1 MGEEFQPDKI
11 TIADCF
17 RQFNRPEKL
26 TFENE
31 WFCDKCKQH
40 KQAVKKIEVYKIP
53 PILIITLKRFKSN
66 L

>member
-40 KQAVKKIEVYKIP
+40 K
-53 PILIITLKRFKSN
+53 
-66 L
+66 